1 MSSGHPLA
9 GGVPEGNVIVGL
21 KVMDAFPLDAVIES
35 VLPDSDAVRE
45 EGGPG
50 SSPPS

>member
-1 MSSGHPLA
+1 MRSGHPLA
-9 GGVPEGNVIVGL
+9 GGVPEGKVIVGL
-21 KVMDAFPLDAVIES
+21 KVMELLPLLAVIES

>member
-1 MSSGHPLA
+1 MRSGQPFA
-9 GGVPEGNVIVGL
+9 GGVPEGKVMVGL
-21 KVMDAFPLDAVIES
+21 KVMEALPLLAVIER

-45 EGGPG
+45 DGGPG